1 MAGDSISKIT
11 GDNNIVI
18 QNPAAGE
25 NIIINIANDL
35 SPDVKKQKQ
44 ELSGKIKSL
53 VGQLTELKETS
64 AKQGAETG
72 KAEKPDSPVY
82 RKIKWRRLVQA
93 IKHQGCVLF
102 IGPEISVDEKD
113 NSLHQLFYK
122 QLTEDFDD
130 IEYMEDEG
138 FFSPGAD
145 EEILYDILDFYKE
158 DFKEQNQ
165 IGRSILEKFARIPF
179 SLIISLCPDD
189 TIHHIFND
197 FDLKHQYLYFDGTKQ
212 EIDMPDSDNPIIYNI
227 LGSAAETGRYIF
239 THENLYN
246 YLKNEITIPSEI
258 KKKIHDA
265 THFLFIGFDFNKWYN
280 RLLLFVLDFEHKQS
294 GADRL
299 NIENKTIA
307 EEFEKFIE
315 KQFNITSVH
324 DDYVEFIGWLIQNA
338 REEEGLV
345 KDLSLSFIQTN
356 FGSLQKLSTKVSDGK
371 KLEELLKINDDTD
384 SIGRKIESFKQLIS

>member
-18 QNPAAGE
+18 QNPAVGE

-44 ELSGKIKSL
+44 ELSDKIKSL
-53 VGQLTELKETS
+53 VGQLTELKENP
-64 AKQGAETG
+64 ETMDS
-72 KAEKPDSPVY
+72 KAEIGVKPDNPNY

-102 IGPEISVDEKD
+102 IGPEISVNKKGD
-113 NSLHQLFYK
+113 SLHQIFYN

-130 IEYMEDEG
+130 IEYIEDEG

-145 EEILYDILDFYKE
+145 EEILYDILDYYKDE
-158 DFKEQNQ
+158 FHEQNK
-165 IGRSILEKFARIPF
+165 IGRSVLEKFAQIPF

-197 FDLKHQYLYFDGTKQ
+197 FDLSHQYLYFDGTRK

-227 LGSAAETGRYIF
+227 LGSAAENGRYIF

-246 YLKNEITIPSEI
+246 YLNDITIPSEI

-294 GADRL
+294 GAARL
-299 NIENKTIA
+299 NIDNKTIA

-384 SIGRKIESFKQLIS
+384 SIERKIESFKQLIS

>member
-18 QNPAAGE
+18 QNPAVGE

-44 ELSGKIKSL
+44 ELSDKIKSL
-53 VGQLTELKETS
+53 VGQLTELKENP
-64 AKQGAETG
+64 ETMDS
-72 KAEKPDSPVY
+72 KAEIGVKPDNPNY

-102 IGPEISVDEKD
+102 IGPEISVNKKGD
-113 NSLHQLFYK
+113 SLHQIFYN

-130 IEYMEDEG
+130 IEYIEDEG

-145 EEILYDILDFYKE
+145 EEILYDILDYYKDE
-158 DFKEQNQ
+158 FQEQNK
-165 IGRSILEKFARIPF
+165 IGRSVLEKFAQIPF

-197 FDLKHQYLYFDGTKQ
+197 FDLNHQYLYFDGTRK

-227 LGSAAETGRYIF
+227 LGSAAENGRYIF

-246 YLKNEITIPSEI
+246 YLNDITIPSEI

-294 GADRL
+294 GAARL
-299 NIENKTIA
+299 NIDNKTIA

-384 SIGRKIESFKQLIS
+384 SIERKIESFKQLIS